1 MDRKTYRSLKF
12 GSWERSQLL
21 DAHTVEAANNDVA
34 FDYATIEKTPST
46 LSAHRLMQWAQG
58 QGKATS
64 MASKIFSAYFEQGR
78 DIGNIDV
85 LVDIAAES
93 GVDRAGAAAF
103 LAGDGGAEAV
113 RNLERD
119 AKNRGVRSVPS
130 FDINGEVISGAQ
142 SIEVF
147 ESALRRAAERDG
159 ACSTGV

>member
-1 MDRKTYRSLKF
+1 M
-12 GSWERSQLL
+12 
-21 DAHTVEAANNDVA
+21 EAAKADGIT
-34 FDYATIEKTPST
+34 FDYPAIERTPNT
-46 LSAHRLMQWAQG
+46 LSAHRLMRLAEEQG
-58 QGKATS
+58 SAAL
-64 MASKIFSAYFEQGR
+64 MADRIFSAYFEHGR